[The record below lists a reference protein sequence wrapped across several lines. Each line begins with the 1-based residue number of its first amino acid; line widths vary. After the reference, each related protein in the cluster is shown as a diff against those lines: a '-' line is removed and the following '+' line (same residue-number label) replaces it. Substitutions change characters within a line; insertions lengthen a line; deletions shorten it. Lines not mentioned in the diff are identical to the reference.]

1 MHSDVLKFI
10 LDHGKYGIGFRVS
23 WFGLGLLDHF
33 AVGCILFMSCAP
45 GQARTTDLSLWIY
58 WLSWYWTMRSARTEG
73 CWLNVS
79 VLKND
84 CCDQSS
90 RHQAEDLL
98 TKGVDITQTRQT
110 LAQTLFSWQEQ
121 ELDQPC
127 TKRRVDQDTANY
139 WSVLKHSQPIRT
151 RPATPSSGRDLT
163 MEQIP
168 TTHAALIKFQ
178 VLILH
183 VPFILHF

>member
-1 MHSDVLKFI
+1 
-10 LDHGKYGIGFRVS
+10 
-23 WFGLGLLDHF
+23 
-33 AVGCILFMSCAP
+33 MSP
-45 GQARTTDLSLWIY
+45 YSRTIVVIT
-58 WLSWYWTMRSARTEG
+58 
-73 CWLNVS
+73 
-79 VLKND
+79 
-84 CCDQSS
+84 SS

-98 TKGVDITQTRQT
+98 TKGVAITQTRQT